1 MVLLESLSVIFNATN
16 VRYLLQIKVIQ
27 YYGNNV
33 LFSHINSG
41 FYYEFNQQD
50 PLLRKNRKY
59 YS

>member
-1 MVLLESLSVIFNATN
+1 MIFNATN